1 MESSLGSVNKCLH
14 PSFISFPDE
23 LGTANHANKIFL
35 FPHSITCGATK
46 APVMYRVDGTGAV
59 NIKVE
64 GQNAE
69 VYTLKAE
76 IGKAPQKIRVETR
89 YEWTAERQ
97 DINDKYPGF
106 ADWVAE

>member
-1 MESSLGSVNKCLH
+1 MRVCFQYADAVSYTHLDVYKRQ
-14 PSFISFPDE
+14 
-23 LGTANHANKIFL
+23 
-35 FPHSITCGATK
+35 TK

-69 VYTLKAE
+69 VYTRKAE

-106 ADWVAE
+106 ADWVADPTANWYRCV

>member
-1 MESSLGSVNKCLH
+1 MVNT
-14 PSFISFPDE
+14 
-23 LGTANHANKIFL
+23 GA
-35 FPHSITCGATK
+35 GATK

-76 IGKAPQKIRVETR
+76 IASAAEDTCRDKI
-89 YEWTAERQ
+89 
-97 DINDKYPGF
+97 
-106 ADWVAE
+106 

>member
-1 MESSLGSVNKCLH
+1 
-14 PSFISFPDE
+14 
-23 LGTANHANKIFL
+23 
-35 FPHSITCGATK
+35 
-46 APVMYRVDGTGAV
+46 MYRVNGTGAV

-89 YEWTAERQ
+89 YEWTSERQ
-97 DINDKYPGF
+97 DINDKYPRLLQIG
-106 ADWVAE
+106 WLIPTVNWY